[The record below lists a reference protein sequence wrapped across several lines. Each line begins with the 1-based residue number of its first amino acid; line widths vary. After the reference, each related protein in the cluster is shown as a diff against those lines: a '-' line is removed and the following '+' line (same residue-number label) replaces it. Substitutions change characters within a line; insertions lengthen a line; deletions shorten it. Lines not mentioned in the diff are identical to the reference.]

1 MLQLLISF
9 ISISMRR
16 QNLQATKKL
25 HATFLNVQARNC
37 RVEGGSLPCPFLK
50 KSVLILGKSVMT
62 VSIYG
67 LNISLKME
75 F

>member
-1 MLQLLISF
+1 
-9 ISISMRR
+9 MRR

-25 HATFLNVQARNC
+25 HATFLSVQARNC
-37 RVEGGSLPCPFLK
+37 RVEGGSLPCSFLK
-50 KSVLILGKSVMT
+50 KSVLLLGKSVMT
-62 VSIYG
+62 VSICG